1 MKSIAWFVIVC
12 CLAGCG
18 NSSYYN
24 PGYVISKSQIDEL
37 AVPVDEDTATPAAE

>member
-18 NSSYYN
+18 DSSSYN
-24 PGYVISKSQIDEL
+24 PGYVISKSHIDEL
-37 AVPVDEDTATPAAE
+37 APSPEEEVVIPLQE